1 MPSITDNIKKAVAET
16 VDRAAHLDAARA
28 TEVIAKKLGLNQRLI
43 NYTHIEL
50 RNKLNEY
57 GFKST
62 PYNKRIL
69 FLPHCLRNSKE
80 CKAQYSEEG
89 LQCKKCGKC
98 DIATLT
104 KIAENLGYAEVFVC
118 PGGSMVQK
126 LIKKYKP
133 GATVGVCCY
142 HEANL
147 AFDAL
152 RGTGIHPQ
160 SVLLLQDGCK
170 DTKANLAEAREKME
184 LIDPKLAQANSIG
197 LKK

>member
-1 MPSITDNIKKAVAET
+1 MPKSVTAKIKESVAET
-16 VDRAAHLDAARA
+16 VDRATHLDVARA
-28 TEVIAKKLGLNQRLI
+28 TQAIAQKLGLNKRLI
-43 NYTHIEL
+43 NYTHVEL

-62 PYNKRIL
+62 PYGQRIL
-69 FLPHCLRNSKE
+69 FLPHCLRNSKN
-80 CKAQYSEEG
+80 CKAKYNDEG

-98 DIATLT
+98 DIPALT
-104 KIAENLGYAEVFVC
+104 KIAEELGYQGVYVA

-126 LIKKYKP
+126 LVKKHRAK
-133 GATVGVCCY
+133 ATVGVCCY

-160 SVLLLQDGCK
+160 AVLLLEDGCK
-170 DTKANLAEAREKME
+170 DTKANLAEVREKME
-184 LIDPKLAQANSIG
+184 LIDKKLLESNSKNRG
-197 LKK
+197 